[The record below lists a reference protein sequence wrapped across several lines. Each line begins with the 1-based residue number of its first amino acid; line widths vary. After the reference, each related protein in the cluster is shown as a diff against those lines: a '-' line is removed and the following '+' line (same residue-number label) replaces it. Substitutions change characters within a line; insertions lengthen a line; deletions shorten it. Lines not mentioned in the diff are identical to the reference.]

1 MTETE
6 RILTYLDDILT
17 TSAKIGQFIDGLTYD
32 EFQQDEK
39 TIFAVVRALEIIG
52 EAAIKLPES
61 FREAHPDIPW
71 RSMSGMRNKLIHN
84 YAVVNPLVVWKTA
97 VEDIPRLLPEI
108 KRIISSLQP

>member
-17 TSAKIGQFIDGLTYD
+17 TSVKIGQFIDGLTYD

-52 EAAIKLPES
+52 EAATKLPES
-61 FREAHPDIPW
+61 FRETQADVPW

-84 YAVVNPLVVWKTA
+84 YAVINPLVVWKTA
-97 VEDIPRLLPEI
+97 IEDIPKLSPKLE
-108 KRIISSLQP
+108 RIMASLQ

>member
-17 TSAKIGQFIDGLTYD
+17 TSVKIGQFIDGLTYD

-39 TIFAVVRALEIIG
+39 TIFG
-52 EAAIKLPES
+52 EAATKLPES
-61 FREAHPDIPW
+61 FRETQADVPW

-84 YAVVNPLVVWKTA
+84 YAVINPLVVWKTA
-97 VEDIPRLLPEI
+97 IEDIPKLSPKLE
-108 KRIISSLQP
+108 RIMASLQ